1 LRKIQGEN
9 VKNNEFVR
17 NKPVLSSLLQPS
29 LFFSQKIKGL
39 MKKSN
44 GFRYQVIPRKID
56 RFYQYLGNFIC
67 AA

>member
-29 LFFSQKIKGL
+29 LFLKKGTDE
-39 MKKSN
+39 KK
-44 GFRYQVIPRKID
+44 
-56 RFYQYLGNFIC
+56 
-67 AA
+67 